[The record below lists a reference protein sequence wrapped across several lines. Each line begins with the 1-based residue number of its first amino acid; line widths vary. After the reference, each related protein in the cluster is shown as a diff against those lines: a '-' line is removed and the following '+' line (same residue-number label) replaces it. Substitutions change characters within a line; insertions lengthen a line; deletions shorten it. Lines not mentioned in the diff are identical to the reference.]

1 MSTFQLSSLMEDQG
15 LSAAAEQEHLGS
27 ALLLHNARWFMK
39 VRWIVVSVFIAAGLA
54 GTFTLGRLK
63 TIGIV
68 PPNLGLFIL
77 AATMVVVNAIF
88 YILLRSLKEDSPR
101 NAIERNIWLQILADL
116 LVVTVLVHIIG
127 STNTFIAFAYL
138 FHIALAC
145 IFFPPRGSLFVTLLA
160 SGLYLI
166 LIAVELTGTWPP
178 TSALTVGFHL
188 AGKDPTLILIF
199 AGSAVFVWLVVWY
212 FISTLSKVVR
222 KRDQQLSAANE
233 QLMMADEEKSQQ
245 VLMTTHEL
253 KAPFSGIETN
263 IQVLKIQYWDEIPE
277 SVHGIIDKIEAR
289 ARTLRERIGEILI
302 LGDLKSYKTSKEEF
316 VPVNLQSVT
325 NDMIG
330 LLSEKAKD
338 RQISLDIQIPP
349 ITVMGNKNHLSVLL
363 SNLVSNAI
371 AYSHEGGKVKI
382 AAENGKDQ
390 VSVTVTDHGI
400 GIRDDALP
408 HIFDEYYRT
417 KEGVKFNKASTGLG
431 LSMVKEIAR
440 KYRIGI
446 KVRSEMGKGT
456 TFEVIIPKKEQTINI
471 GG

>member
-1 MSTFQLSSLMEDQG
+1 
-15 LSAAAEQEHLGS
+15 
-27 ALLLHNARWFMK
+27 
-39 VRWIVVSVFIAAGLA
+39 
-54 GTFTLGRLK
+54 
-63 TIGIV
+63 
-68 PPNLGLFIL
+68 
-77 AATMVVVNAIF
+77 
-88 YILLRSLKEDSPR
+88 
-101 NAIERNIWLQILADL
+101 
-116 LVVTVLVHIIG
+116 
-127 STNTFIAFAYL
+127 
-138 FHIALAC
+138 
-145 IFFPPRGSLFVTLLA
+145 
-160 SGLYLI
+160 
-166 LIAVELTGTWPP
+166 
-178 TSALTVGFHL
+178 
-188 AGKDPTLILIF
+188 
-199 AGSAVFVWLVVWY
+199 
-212 FISTLSKVVR
+212 
-222 KRDQQLSAANE
+222 
-233 QLMMADEEKSQQ
+233 MMADEEKTQQ

-417 KEGVKFNKASTGLG
+417 KEGAKFNKTSTGLG

-440 KYRIGI
+440 KYRIRI

>member
-1 MSTFQLSSLMEDQG
+1 
-15 LSAAAEQEHLGS
+15 
-27 ALLLHNARWFMK
+27 
-39 VRWIVVSVFIAAGLA
+39 
-54 GTFTLGRLK
+54 
-63 TIGIV
+63 
-68 PPNLGLFIL
+68 
-77 AATMVVVNAIF
+77 
-88 YILLRSLKEDSPR
+88 
-101 NAIERNIWLQILADL
+101 
-116 LVVTVLVHIIG
+116 
-127 STNTFIAFAYL
+127 
-138 FHIALAC
+138 
-145 IFFPPRGSLFVTLLA
+145 
-160 SGLYLI
+160 
-166 LIAVELTGTWPP
+166 
-178 TSALTVGFHL
+178 
-188 AGKDPTLILIF
+188 
-199 AGSAVFVWLVVWY
+199 
-212 FISTLSKVVR
+212 
-222 KRDQQLSAANE
+222 
-233 QLMMADEEKSQQ
+233 
-245 VLMTTHEL
+245 MTTHEL

-263 IQVLKIQYWDEIPE
+263 IQVLKIQHWDEIPE

-349 ITVMGNKNHLSVLL
+349 ITVMGNKNHLNVLL
-363 SNLVSNAI
+363 SNLISNAI
-371 AYSHEGGKVKI
+371 AYSHEGGNVKI

-417 KEGVKFNKASTGLG
+417 KEGAKFNKTSTGLG

-440 KYRIGI
+440 KYRIRI

-456 TFEVIIPKKEQTINI
+456 TFEAIIPKNEQTINI